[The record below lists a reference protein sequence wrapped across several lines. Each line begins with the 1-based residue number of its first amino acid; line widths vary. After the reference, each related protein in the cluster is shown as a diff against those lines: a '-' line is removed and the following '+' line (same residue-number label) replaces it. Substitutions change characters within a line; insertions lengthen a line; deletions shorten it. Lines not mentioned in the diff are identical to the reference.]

1 MRPLLWRATDTNCT
15 SEFDWKDYYDDQ
27 SEQTQEP
34 STKTAPARRYF
45 AAGRSVTGLPPAP
58 GNRDFA
64 PPEDSP

>member
-1 MRPLLWRATDTNCT
+1 MKTTFALKNLEGIEITRIKQNSSHRHKKPRP
-15 SEFDWKDYYDDQ
+15 
-27 SEQTQEP
+27 
-34 STKTAPARRYF
+34 RRYF